1 LADYSSISEL
11 REIQKDLLSLRHRIA
26 MVVHRR
32 NIHAFM
38 HYYCSSLDVAAER
51 LEELVSDI
59 KVVTSWESQ
68 DGPDWLQDGLDMRE

>member
-1 LADYSSISEL
+1 
-11 REIQKDLLSLRHRIA
+11 
-26 MVVHRR
+26 
-32 NIHAFM
+32 M